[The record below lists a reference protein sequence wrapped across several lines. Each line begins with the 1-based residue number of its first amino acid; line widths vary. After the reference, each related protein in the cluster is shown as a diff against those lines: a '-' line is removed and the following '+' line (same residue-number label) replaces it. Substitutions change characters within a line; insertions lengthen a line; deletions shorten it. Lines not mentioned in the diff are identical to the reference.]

1 MSPVLLRRT
10 EIKLKAGAQCG
21 SAPRDPPG
29 NGQGGRAKQQRCCAQ
44 RRKFPCSGKSRSSAA
59 RAARFRLWLPLG
71 GEAKV
76 DVRGRTFNNLNSDL
90 SALCGLYRSFPRSRK
105 KEKNNHPTHHLQST
119 HIPTNEMYLFFKHH
133 KIRGE
138 IVDFFSKKYYDS
150 LCWQQ

>member
-1 MSPVLLRRT
+1 MNSMRLR
-10 EIKLKAGAQCG
+10 
-21 SAPRDPPG
+21 PRDPPE
-29 NGQGGRAKQQRCCAQ
+29 NGQAGSGNPQRYCAE
-44 RRKFPCSGKSRSSAA
+44 RRKFLCSGQNLFAR
-59 RAARFRLWLPLG
+59 RAARHDPNLAFPSEGTPRI
-71 GEAKV
+71 
-76 DVRGRTFNNLNSDL
+76 VRGRTFNSPRSDL

>member
-1 MSPVLLRRT
+1 MSPPGKRRHNELNAAPPPET
-10 EIKLKAGAQCG
+10 PRGTGATGGGSDRDVVHSGESFCIRVKAVSQL
-21 SAPRDPPG
+21 SARHDPNLAFPSEGKPRI
-29 NGQGGRAKQQRCCAQ
+29 
-44 RRKFPCSGKSRSSAA
+44 
-59 RAARFRLWLPLG
+59 
-71 GEAKV
+71 
-76 DVRGRTFNNLNSDL
+76 VRGRTFNSPRFDL

>member
-1 MSPVLLRRT
+1 MSPPGKRRHN
-10 EIKLKAGAQCG
+10 ELNA
-21 SAPRDPPG
+21 APPPETPRG
-29 NGQGGRAKQQRCCAQ
+29 TGKPGGAKQQRCCAQ
-44 RRKFPCSGKSRSSAA
+44 RKKFPCSGQNLFAR
-59 RAARFRLWLPLG
+59 RAARHDPNLAFPSEGKPRI
-71 GEAKV
+71 
-76 DVRGRTFNNLNSDL
+76 VRGRMFNSPRFDL
-90 SALCGLYRSFPRSRK
+90 SALCGQYRSFPRSRK

>member
-1 MSPVLLRRT
+1 MNSMRLRP
-10 EIKLKAGAQCG
+10 
-21 SAPRDPPG
+21 PRPPG
-29 NGQGGRAKQQRCCAQ
+29 ERASRERQTTEMLCTAEKVSVFGA
-44 RRKFPCSGKSRSSAA
+44 KPVCSAS
-59 RAARFRLWLPLG
+59 RAARFLFGFPSEGKPRI
-71 GEAKV
+71 
-76 DVRGRTFNNLNSDL
+76 VRGRTFNNLNSDL